1 MADDINNDWK
11 YSSYQHPLKV
21 SLQAAVD
28 QWKADRKQSWK
39 SGGGLENV
47 DILEEIFIDEMP
59 IQKELVFQIV
69 EGLAKAIIETSE
81 NLTKSQAMKKF
92 SKIIELFYENPNLY
106 IYTAESLEIYLAEKI
121 IEKTNEAG
129 RKLAFLE
136 VELSIT
142 ENLCVT
148 QATIDFLQL
157 VTRSYIWGFDSE
169 CIILCRSAMEN
180 TFKDKINYEMCEK
193 VFGKR
198 FGKQQEYALVDRI
211 AVARRENLID
221 DEIAKLATQ
230 VRLRANTVLHKDS
243 KVTEKVRETI
253 TETLR
258 VISFLTGKGDPFLR
272 PHEGW

>member
-11 YSSYQHPLKV
+11 YCSYQHPLKV
-21 SLQAAVD
+21 SLQAAID
-28 QWKADRKQSWK
+28 QWKDDRKQSWT
-39 SGGGLENV
+39 SGGGLENIV
-47 DILEEIFIDEMP
+47 DFLEEPFADEP
-59 IQKELVFQIV
+59 IQREHVFQIV
-69 EGLAKAIIETSE
+69 EGLAKAIIKTSE
-81 NLTKSQAMKKF
+81 NLTKSQAMKRF
-92 SKIIELFYENPNLY
+92 SKIIDIFYENPELY

-129 RKLAFLE
+129 RNLAFLE
-136 VELSIT
+136 VELSIM

-169 CIILCRSAMEN
+169 CIILCRSVMES
-180 TFKDKINYEMCEK
+180 TFKDKINYEVCEK
-193 VFGKR
+193 VLGKR
-198 FGKQQEYALVDRI
+198 FGKQQDYALVDRI

-221 DEIAKLATQ
+221 DEIVKLATQ
-230 VRLRANTVLHKDS
+230 VRVRANTVLHKDS
-243 KVTEKVRETI
+243 KVTEKVKETI